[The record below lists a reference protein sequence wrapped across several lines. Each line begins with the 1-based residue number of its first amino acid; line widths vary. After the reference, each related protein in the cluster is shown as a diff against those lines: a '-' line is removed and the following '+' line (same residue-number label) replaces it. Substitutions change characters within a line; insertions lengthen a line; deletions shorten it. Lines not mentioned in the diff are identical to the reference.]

1 VKAGARMSQ
10 REPTKLGYLFALSR
24 TPHAVLDLATPFL
37 TATLWLGGIPQ
48 LRVVLLGLGT
58 AFAAYTAVYAL
69 NDLVDFGRD
78 RRRLAAGCPDPEGDL
93 DASLMLHPMAQGC
106 LTYRDAVIWT
116 AAWAAAAITGAYLL
130 HPLCALIFA
139 AACLLETAYCMLAD
153 VTPLRTVI
161 AGVVKSSGPLAAII
175 AVDPTPA
182 AGRFVIFFA
191 WLALWE
197 IGGQNIPNDWA
208 DVPEDRSA
216 GLRTVPVAAA
226 PRLVAGITCGALC
239 GTVVLSTLLPPAG
252 LQFSLTTGSPAVQI
266 AYLLGVMAA
275 GAYFLLLPAAKLAG
289 TAWALAA
296 ADTTAPATGTVIG
309 NEGGAL
315 WTASPLR
322 RATLFLFNRASYYPL
337 VLLALVVVCT
347 EIAAAIGL

>member
-1 VKAGARMSQ
+1 MSQ

-48 LRVVLLGLGT
+48 LRVVLLGLFT

-69 NDLVDFGRD
+69 NDLVDIGRD

-116 AAWAAAAITGAYLL
+116 ASWAAAAVTGAYLL

-139 AACLLETAYCMLAD
+139 AACVLEIAYCMLAD
-153 VTPLRTVI
+153 VTPLRTII

-182 AGRFVIFFA
+182 AGRFFIFFA

-216 GLRTVPVAAA
+216 GLRTVPVSAT

-239 GTVVLSTLLPPAG
+239 ATVVLSTLLPPEG
-252 LQFSLTTGSPAVQI
+252 LLFSLAPGATVQI
-266 AYLLGVMAA
+266 AYLLGVLSA

-289 TAWALAA
+289 TAWTLTAT
-296 ADTTAPATGTVIG
+296 DTTAPAIGTVTR
-309 NEGGAL
+309 NEGETL
-315 WTASPLR
+315 WATSPLR

-347 EIAAAIGL
+347 EFAAAIGL